1 MSKAKEKKPA
11 KRKTELGIDG
21 AYVSSVAE
29 VKKPR
34 LDGPQISVD
43 RQVVNSLRDAVR
55 RYGLTPTQIDGIRDP
70 VSGHDV

>member
-1 MSKAKEKKPA
+1 MSKAKEKKAP
-11 KRKTELGIDG
+11 KRKTGLGIDG

-34 LDGPQISVD
+34 LDGPHISVD

-55 RYGLTPTQIDGIRDP
+55 RYGLTPTQIDGMRDP
-70 VSGHDV
+70 VSGNDK